1 MDVFYHCLETIFM
14 CYLTDEDSHG
24 GVPKFASPNL
34 TQFIIQHG
42 AIEPGTQ
49 GTTVVDSDNIRRDS
63 TGPLKANAV

>member
-1 MDVFYHCLETIFM
+1 M

-24 GVPKFASPNL
+24 GVPKFASADL
-34 TQFIIQHG
+34 TKFIMQRG

-63 TGPLKANAV
+63 MGPLKANAV